1 MIDYKAPGS
10 PMYKIIDKANNAL
23 DSYLTNLFLDL
34 SEDFLDNPI
43 NVPIKELYL
52 QTRQIEK
59 ELGPTPEV
67 KAIYDQI
74 ISAPQKARLKKTLK
88 LGKYYLLS
96 LAIYSGFLS
105 DKIKNNDNTPMEV
118 ITMIPAIILFTGF
131 YSDMI
136 PRIALNYSGYS
147 ESDRDYL
154 LAGVQEELE
163 KIKQKIPI
171 EVYEELENRA
181 KELSAHNLKAL
192 EEKHMQQSIGIKD
205 HRDDEYGEE
214 KEEGDKSVQRR

>member
-34 SEDFLDNPI
+34 SEDFLENPI

-74 ISAPQKARLKKTLK
+74 ISAPQKAKLKKALK

-96 LAIYSGFLS
+96 TAIYSGFLS
-105 DKIKNNDNTPMEV
+105 DKIKNNDNTTMEV
-118 ITMIPAIILFTGF
+118 IAMIPTIILFTGF
-131 YSDMI
+131 YSVMI
-136 PRIALNYSGYS
+136 PHIALNYSGYS

-181 KELSAHNLKAL
+181 KELSAHNLKVL
-192 EEKHMQQSIGIKD
+192 EKKHMQYRKGIKD
-205 HRDDEYGEE
+205 YSGDKYSEE
-214 KEEGDKSVQRR
+214 KEAGDGSVQRR

>member
-10 PMYKIIDKANNAL
+10 PMYKNIDKANNAL

-34 SEDFLDNPI
+34 SEDFLEKPI
-43 NVPIKELYL
+43 NEPIKELYL

-118 ITMIPAIILFTGF
+118 IAMIPAIILFTGF

-181 KELSAHNLKAL
+181 KELSAHNLKVL
-192 EEKHMQQSIGIKD
+192 EEKHMQ
-205 HRDDEYGEE
+205 HRIEINSDDKYSEE
-214 KEEGDKSVQRR
+214 KEAGDGSVQRR